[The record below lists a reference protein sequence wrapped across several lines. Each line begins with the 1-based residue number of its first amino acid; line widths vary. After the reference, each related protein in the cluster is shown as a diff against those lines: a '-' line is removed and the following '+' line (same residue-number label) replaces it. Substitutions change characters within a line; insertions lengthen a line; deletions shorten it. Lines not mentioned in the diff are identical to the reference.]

1 MRTRGGEA
9 PAAVTATDVVGTV
22 VADAFREEWGR
33 ITAALIHQTA
43 DWDLAEECA
52 QDAFTQALRRWP
64 RDGVPNRP
72 GAWLMTV
79 ARNGAIDRLRRS
91 STYRAKVEELAVM
104 AARETDT
111 DNPEPAV
118 DDSAVPDE
126 RLRLIFTCCHP
137 ALAMEA
143 RVALTLR
150 TLTGLSTAEIAR
162 AFLVPEATMA
172 KRLVRAK
179 QKIANARIPYRV
191 PRASAL
197 PERVPGVLAVLYLV
211 FNEGYAASAG
221 DDLIR
226 RDLCDRA
233 VILTQV
239 LAELLPG
246 EPEAK
251 GLLALMLFHRAR
263 QAARVDD
270 QGDLVTLEDQDRAR
284 WDQAQM
290 GVARRYLAEALAAG
304 QRPGQYQVQAAI
316 AECHAAAPVAQAT
329 DWPRI
334 ARLYQYLADM
344 TGSPVVELN
353 RAVAVAMAD
362 GPAAGLALLR
372 RLEADGALAGYYLLP
387 ATRADFLRRLGRLE
401 EAARAYEEAA
411 ALAGTA
417 PERRFLNARLAEV
430 RSQPA

>member
-1 MRTRGGEA
+1 
-9 PAAVTATDVVGTV
+9 
-22 VADAFREEWGR
+22 
-33 ITAALIHQTA
+33 
-43 DWDLAEECA
+43 
-52 QDAFTQALRRWP
+52 
-64 RDGVPNRP
+64 
-72 GAWLMTV
+72 
-79 ARNGAIDRLRRS
+79 
-91 STYRAKVEELAVM
+91 
-104 AARETDT
+104 
-111 DNPEPAV
+111 
-118 DDSAVPDE
+118 
-126 RLRLIFTCCHP
+126 
-137 ALAMEA
+137 
-143 RVALTLR
+143 
-150 TLTGLSTAEIAR
+150 
-162 AFLVPEATMA
+162 
-172 KRLVRAK
+172 
-179 QKIANARIPYRV
+179 
-191 PRASAL
+191 
-197 PERVPGVLAVLYLV
+197 
-211 FNEGYAASAG
+211 
-221 DDLIR
+221 
-226 RDLCDRA
+226 
-233 VILTQV
+233 V
-239 LAELLPG
+239 LAELLPE

>member
-1 MRTRGGEA
+1 VSGA
-9 PAAVTATDVVGTV
+9 PAAVSAASVVGTV
-22 VADAFREEWGR
+22 VADAFRQDWGR
-33 ITAALIHQTA
+33 ITAALIHQTG

-52 QDAFTQALRRWP
+52 QDAFTQALRSWP
-64 RDGVPNRP
+64 RDGVPDRP

-79 ARNGAIDRLRRS
+79 ARNRAIDRLRRS
-91 STYRAKVEELAVM
+91 STHRAKVEELAVM
-104 AARETDT
+104 ATREAGTA
-111 DNPEPAV
+111 NPGPGA
-118 DDSAVPDE
+118 DDSGFPDE

-179 QKIANARIPYRV
+179 HKIANARIPYQV
-191 PRASAL
+191 PATSAL
-197 PERVPGVLAVLYLV
+197 PGRVPGVLAVLYLV
-211 FNEGYAASAG
+211 FNEGYSASAG

-226 RDLCDRA
+226 QDLCERA
-233 VILTQV
+233 VALTQL

-263 QAARVDD
+263 QAARVNDR
-270 QGDLVTLEDQDRAR
+270 GDLVTLEDQDRTR
-284 WDQAQM
+284 WDQAQLEL
-290 GVARRYLAEALAAG
+290 ARRHLEDALAAR
-304 QRPGQYQVQAAI
+304 RPGQYQIQAAI
-316 AECHAAAPVAQAT
+316 VGCHAAAPTAQAT

-334 ARLYQYLADM
+334 ARLYQHLAVM

-362 GPAAGLALLR
+362 GPAAGLALLQ
-372 RLEADGALAGYYLLP
+372 RLEAGGALAGYYLLP
-387 ATRADFLRRLGRLE
+387 ATRADFLRRLGRNQ
-401 EAARAYEEAA
+401 EAASAYQEAA
-411 ALAGTA
+411 ALAGTG

-430 RSQPA
+430 KAQQG